1 MKNKIKKL
9 ATISLSLI
17 FIILML
23 VVIVQQAN
31 QRTEENINKQKAN
44 QPQIKQVATIQ
55 EETTFETTSQEEANQ
70 LIYEIQ
76 ENNKKIVKLEV
87 EKQNP
92 GIKNTEIVIKITYS
106 N

>member
-17 FIILML
+17 FVILML

-44 QPQIKQVATIQ
+44 QTQIKQVATIQ

-92 GIKNTEIVIKITYS
+92 GIKNTKILIKITYS

>member
-23 VVIVQQAN
+23 VLIVQQAN

-44 QPQIKQVATIQ
+44 QTQIKQVATIQ

>member
-44 QPQIKQVATIQ
+44 QTQIKQVATIQ

>member
-17 FIILML
+17 FVILML

-44 QPQIKQVATIQ
+44 QTQIKQVATIQ